1 MKTLIN
7 VSAPILRDEIKELL
21 LNDDHV
27 TYHFIKMNGPIE
39 MQFTAESDMDEEET
53 AQYTRIRIHSMKYG
67 NILVYRVLIDGQ
79 FFEHGKIY
87 HPGDPEY
94 AATRA
99 AK

>member
-1 MKTLIN
+1 MKTVIN
-7 VSAPILRDEIKELL
+7 VSAPILRNEIKALL
-21 LNDDHV
+21 QGDRRV
-27 TYHFIKMNGPIE
+27 IYRYVKMNGPIE
-39 MQFTAESDMDEEET
+39 MQFSAESEMDEEET
-53 AQYTRIRIHSMKYG
+53 AQYTRNKIRSMKHG

-87 HPGDPEY
+87 HPGDPQY